1 MPLLRSSSS
10 GPFSSRALPPLLAA
24 LAFGGGALLLQF
36 LLNPHLPGAPFLLL
50 YPALFLISHRW
61 GLVPGL
67 ATIVLCTLGAD
78 WLFFEPRF
86 SLRMAH
92 TEDAVRLAVFSGLSG
107 FVVWLI
113 CRGHTEQERR
123 ARDVAER
130 QKAEAALSHNE
141 EVLRLLA
148 EAAVQLSRS
157 LAVQETLETLAR
169 LAVPTLA
176 DWCTIDLY
184 KEGPGSP
191 LERVLVY
198 HPGKPE
204 LAAELREHPVDLAV
218 ASALEE
224 ALRSGQPFLLIRI
237 PPENVSVE
245 RFQGTPHQ
253 RHLELARA
261 LGLRSLLCVPLRAR
275 DKALGTVCLFRGD
288 SGLEYSEKQLAPAME
303 LVNRAALALD
313 NARLYEAAQRA
324 IRLRDE
330 FLGIA
335 SHELRTPL
343 TSLKLQT
350 QILQRTLARHGMQN
364 LSEETLQ
371 KALAIF
377 HRQLGSLA
385 GLIED
390 LLDVSRI
397 ANGRLSIERAPTFVL
412 ELVQEVV
419 ERFREQFQHADAP
432 FTVDL
437 PLAPE
442 LVARWDRLRIEQVL
456 TNLLSNALKYGGG
469 TPVGVCARLT
479 GERVELSVSDQG
491 VGIPPEHHARIFQRF
506 ERAVEGSGISGL
518 GLGLYIVRE
527 IVSAHG
533 GDIHVRSAPGQGATF
548 TVSLPLHSEVGPSAS
563 T

>member
-1 MPLLRSSSS
+1 
-10 GPFSSRALPPLLAA
+10 
-24 LAFGGGALLLQF
+24 
-36 LLNPHLPGAPFLLL
+36 
-50 YPALFLISHRW
+50 
-61 GLVPGL
+61 
-67 ATIVLCTLGAD
+67 
-78 WLFFEPRF
+78 
-86 SLRMAH
+86 
-92 TEDAVRLAVFSGLSG
+92 
-107 FVVWLI
+107 
-113 CRGHTEQERR
+113 
-123 ARDVAER
+123 VAER
-130 QKAEAALSHNE
+130 RKAEAALSHNE

-176 DWCTIDLY
+176 DWCTVDLY
-184 KEGPGSP
+184 KEGPGSA

-198 HPGKPE
+198 HPDKLE
-204 LAAELREHPVDLAV
+204 LAAELRQHPVDLTMAL
-218 ASALEE
+218 ALEQ
-224 ALRSGQPFLLIRI
+224 ALRTGQPFHLVRI
-237 PPENVSVE
+237 PQEDVSE
-245 RFQGTPHQ
+245 ARFQGTAHQ

-275 DKALGTVCLFRGD
+275 DKALGIVCLFHGD
-288 SGLEYSEKQLAPAME
+288 SGREYSEKQLAPAME

-343 TSLKLQT
+343 TALKLQT
-350 QILQRTLARHGMQN
+350 QILQRSLARHGLQS
-364 LSEETLQ
+364 LPEDTLR
-371 KALAIF
+371 KALDIF

-419 ERFREQFQHADAP
+419 ERFREQFLDAGSTL
-432 FTVDL
+432 TVDL
-437 PLAPE
+437 QLAPD

-456 TNLLSNALKYGGG
+456 INLLSNALKYGGG
-469 TPVGVCARLT
+469 TPVEVVARQA

-491 VGIPPEHHARIFQRF
+491 RGIPPEHHARIFQRF

-548 TVSLPLHSEVGPSAS
+548 TVSLPHHAEVGPSAS

>member
-1 MPLLRSSSS
+1 V
-10 GPFSSRALPPLLAA
+10 PPLLAA
-24 LAFGGGALLLQF
+24 LVLGGVALGLQF
-36 LLNPHLPGAPFLLL
+36 LLNPFLPGAPFLLL

-61 GLVPGL
+61 GLLPGL
-67 ATIVLCTLGAD
+67 AAIAFCSLGAD

-86 SLRMAH
+86 SLRMAQPAD
-92 TEDAVRLAVFSGLSG
+92 TTRLAVFTGLSG

-113 CRGHTEQERR
+113 HRGHFVEERR
-123 ARDVAER
+123 ERDMAER
-130 QKAEAALSHNE
+130 RKAEEALSHNE
-141 EVLRLLA
+141 EVLRLLT

-157 LAVQETLETLAR
+157 LAVQETLETVAR
-169 LAVPTLA
+169 LAVPALA
-176 DWCTIDLY
+176 DWCAIDLHAD
-184 KEGPGSP
+184 GPGSP

-198 HPGKPE
+198 HPDKPE
-204 LAAELREHPVDLAV
+204 LAAELRQHPVDLAV
-218 ASALEE
+218 ASALED
-224 ALRSGQPFLLIRI
+224 ALRTGQPFHLTHI
-237 PPENVSVE
+237 PPENVSEE
-245 RFQGTPHQ
+245 RFRGTPHQ

-261 LGLRSLLCVPLRAR
+261 LGLRSLLCVPLKAR
-275 DKALGTVCLFRGD
+275 DKSLGTVSLFMGD
-288 SGLEYSEKQLAPAME
+288 SGREYSEKQRAPAVE

-350 QILQRTLARHGMQN
+350 QILQRSLARHGLKN
-364 LSEETLQ
+364 LPEEMLQ

-397 ANGRLSIERAPTFVL
+397 ANGRLFIEPAPTAVL
-412 ELVQEVV
+412 ELVLEVV
-419 ERFREQFQHADAP
+419 ERFREQFHDAGSA
-432 FTVDL
+432 FTTDL
-437 PLAPE
+437 LLPPDLM
-442 LVARWDRLRIEQVL
+442 ARWDRLRIEQVL

-469 TPVGVCARLT
+469 TPVHVSARQA
-479 GERVELSVSDQG
+479 GERVEFSVRDEG
-491 VGIPPEHHARIFQRF
+491 RGIPPEHHARIFQRF
-506 ERAVEGSGISGL
+506 ERAVAGSGISGL

-548 TVSLPLHSEVGPSAS
+548 TVSLPLQAEVGPSAS

>member
-1 MPLLRSSSS
+1 MPLLRSSSRGS
-10 GPFSSRALPPLLAA
+10 FSPRALPPLLAA
-24 LAFGGGALLLQF
+24 LTLGGVALLLQF
-36 LLNPHLPGAPFLLL
+36 LLNPYLPGAPFLLL

-67 ATIVLCTLGAD
+67 AAIALCALGAD
-78 WLFFEPRF
+78 WLFFEPHF

-92 TEDAVRLAVFSGLSG
+92 TEDAMRLAVFSVLSS

-113 CRGHTEQERR
+113 RRGHTAEERR
-123 ARDVAER
+123 GRDVAER
-130 QKAEAALSHNE
+130 RKAEAALSHNE

-157 LAVQETLETLAR
+157 LALQETLETVAR
-169 LAVPTLA
+169 LAVPALA
-176 DWCTIDLY
+176 DGCTIDLY

-198 HPGKPE
+198 PPDMPG
-204 LAAELREHPVDLAV
+204 LAVEPRQHPVELAV
-218 ASALEE
+218 AS
-224 ALRSGQPFLLIRI
+224 GQPFHQ
-237 PPENVSVE
+237 
-245 RFQGTPHQ
+245 RFQ
-253 RHLELARA
+253 
-261 LGLRSLLCVPLRAR
+261 LCVPLQAR
-275 DKALGTVCLFRGD
+275 GKSLGLVCFFHGD
-288 SGLEYSEKQLAPAME
+288 SGREYSEKQLAPAVE

-343 TSLKLQT
+343 TALKLQT
-350 QILQRTLARHGMQN
+350 QILQRTLARDGMEN
-364 LSEETLQ
+364 LPEETLQ

-419 ERFREQFQHADAP
+419 ERFREQFQQADSA

-437 PLAPE
+437 QLPADM
-442 LVARWDRLRIEQVL
+442 VARWDRLRIEQVL
-456 TNLLSNALKYGGG
+456 TNLLSNALKYGAG
-469 TPVGVCARLT
+469 TSVAVSARQA
-479 GERVELSVSDQG
+479 GERVELAVSDQG
-491 VGIPPEHHARIFQRF
+491 CGIPPEHQARIFQRF
-506 ERAVEGSGISGL
+506 ERAVEGSRITGL

-533 GDIHVRSAPGQGATF
+533 GAIHVRSAPGQGATF
-548 TVSLPLHSEVGPSAS
+548 TVSLPLHAEVGPSAS

>member
-1 MPLLRSSSS
+1 M
-10 GPFSSRALPPLLAA
+10 PPLLAA
-24 LAFGGGALLLQF
+24 LALGGVALLLQF
-36 LLNPHLPGAPFLLL
+36 LLNPYLPGAPFLLL

-61 GLVPGL
+61 GLLPGL
-67 ATIVLCTLGAD
+67 ATITVFSLGAN
-78 WLFFEPRF
+78 WLFFEPRL
-86 SLRMAH
+86 SLRIAQP
-92 TEDAVRLAVFSGLSG
+92 EDAMRLAVFTGLSG

-113 CRGHTEQERR
+113 SRGHSVDERR
-123 ARDVAER
+123 EHDVAER
-130 QKAEAALSHNE
+130 RKVEAALFHNE

-157 LAVQETLETLAR
+157 LAVQETLETVAR
-169 LAVPTLA
+169 LAVPALA

-184 KEGPGSP
+184 ADGPGSP

-198 HPGKPE
+198 HPDKPE
-204 LAAELREHPVDLAV
+204 LAAELRQHPVDLGV
-218 ASALEE
+218 ATALEE
-224 ALRSGQPFLLIRI
+224 ALRRGQPFHQARI
-237 PPENVSVE
+237 PQEHISEE
-245 RFQGTPHQ
+245 RFQGTAHQ

-261 LGLRSLLCVPLRAR
+261 LGLRSLLCVPLKAR
-275 DKALGTVCLFRGD
+275 DKSLGVVCLFQGD
-288 SGLEYSEKQLAPAME
+288 SGREYSQKQLAPAVE

-343 TSLKLQT
+343 TALKLQT
-350 QILQRTLARHGMQN
+350 QILQRSLTRHG
-364 LSEETLQ
+364 LKDLPEEMLQ

-397 ANGRLSIERAPTFVL
+397 ANGRLSIQLAPTSVL
-412 ELVQEVV
+412 ELLLEVV
-419 ERFREQFQHADAP
+419 ERFREQFNDAGSP

-437 PLAPE
+437 QLPPE

-456 TNLLSNALKYGGG
+456 TNLLSNAHKYGGG
-469 TPVGVCARLT
+469 TPVQVSARQL
-479 GERVELSVSDQG
+479 GERVELAVSDQG
-491 VGIPPEHHARIFQRF
+491 RGIAPEHHARIFQRF
-506 ERAVEGSGISGL
+506 ERAVTGSGISGL

-533 GDIHVRSAPGQGATF
+533 GDIHVRSAPGQGSTF
-548 TVSLPLHSEVGPSAS
+548 SVSLPLHPEVGSSAS